1 VANGDWRNKN
11 FLEGSA
17 SALPKNF
24 SAHQEMRPSV
34 FQPDLAWLRFR
45 SHRLQSV
52 DKRGARLPPSQN
64 GSEWRLASSDWLNG
78 GE

>member
-1 VANGDWRNKN
+1 LAKQEFSGGQRFCAAEK
-11 FLEGSA
+11 
-17 SALPKNF
+17 KIF

-34 FQPDLAWLRFR
+34 FQPALAWLRFC